1 MKNIKFVLPDAV
13 CDVLACLH
21 AADFEAYIVGGSVR
35 DVVMGTVPHDFD
47 ITTSAMPQETV
58 RIFTEKGYKVIETG
72 LKHGT
77 VTVLCGHEPVEITT
91 FRIDGAYA
99 DARHPEN
106 VRFTAK
112 LSEDLKR
119 RDFTV
124 NALVY
129 APESGVID
137 LFDGLSDIQ
146 KKILRCIGN
155 PKERFSEDALRIL
168 RALRFSARLDF
179 SIEPETAEAAI
190 ALRGLLERISAERI
204 TAELEKM
211 FETAYPERLYSVL
224 YEFRPILSQ
233 IFPETASVS
242 ESEYTALCDITSRLP
257 SGIST
262 QSFKDLRFA
271 YFIAASGFPDA
282 LLNRLRVP
290 TAFAKRVKALSQI
303 LPLAGT
309 ACDRIGTR
317 KLLAR
322 FGRDICSDAAA
333 VWAATD
339 ENTSFSQFLEICAPD
354 CFSIASLAINGTD
367 LADIGFSG
375 KSVGMALNAAL
386 QAVMEEKVQNRR
398 DELLGYIK
406 NTVSR

>member
-21 AADFEAYIVGGSVR
+21 AAGFEAYIVGGSVR
-35 DVVMGTVPHDFD
+35 DAVMGVVPHDFD
-47 ITTSAMPQETV
+47 ITTSALPQETV
-58 RIFTEKGYKVIETG
+58 QIFTEKGYKVIETG

-77 VTVLCGHEPVEITT
+77 VTVLCEHEPVEITT
-91 FRIDGAYA
+91 FRVDGAYA

-146 KKILRCIGN
+146 NKTLRCIGN
-155 PKERFSEDALRIL
+155 PNERFSEDALRIL
-168 RALRFSARLDF
+168 RALRFSAKLDF
-179 SIEPETAEAAI
+179 SIEPETAEAAV

-204 TAELEKM
+204 TDELEKM
-211 FETAYPERLYSVL
+211 FETAYPARLYSVL
-224 YEFRPILSQ
+224 CEFRPILSQ
-233 IFPETASVS
+233 IFPETAFVS
-242 ESEYTALCDITSRLP
+242 ESEYIALCDITSRLP
-257 SGIST
+257 SGACV
-262 QSFKDLRFA
+262 QAFKDLRFA
-271 YFIAASGFPDA
+271 YFIAVSGFPDA
-282 LLNRLRVP
+282 LLKRLRVP
-290 TAFAKRVKALSQI
+290 TAFAKRVKALAEI

-309 ACDRIGTR
+309 ACDRVGTR

-322 FGRDICSDAAA
+322 FGRDVCNDAAA
-333 VWAATD
+333 VWTATD
-339 ENTSFSQFLEICAPD
+339 ENTDFSQFLEICASD
-354 CFSIASLAINGTD
+354 CVSLASLAINGTD
-367 LADIGFSG
+367 LADIGLSG
-375 KSVGMALNAAL
+375 KAVGAALNAAL

-398 DELLGYIK
+398 EELLEYIK
-406 NTVSR
+406 NTVS